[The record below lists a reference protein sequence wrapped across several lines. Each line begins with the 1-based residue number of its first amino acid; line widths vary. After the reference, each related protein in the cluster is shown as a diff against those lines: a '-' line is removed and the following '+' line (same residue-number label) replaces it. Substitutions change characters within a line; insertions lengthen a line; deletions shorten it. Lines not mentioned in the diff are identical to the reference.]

1 VRPLLRRLAL
11 GLLVERNVPA
21 ALDLAADEQAA
32 VAYEHRWEFRSFGGV
47 SYALGC
53 VPILSWLLEFS
64 SSVGA
69 ALWAAD
75 MEKSE
80 RIRLL

>member
-1 VRPLLRRLAL
+1 MCPVLS
-11 GLLVERNVPA
+11 
-21 ALDLAADEQAA
+21 
-32 VAYEHRWEFRSFGGV
+32 RSFGGV

-53 VPILSWLLEFS
+53 VPVLSWLLEFS

-75 MEKSE
+75 MEKSG

>member
-1 VRPLLRRLAL
+1 MPSGPHAHPALCMHAGLTSVLKWLRR
-11 GLLVERNVPA
+11 E
-21 ALDLAADEQAA
+21 
-32 VAYEHRWEFRSFGGV
+32 FGGV

-53 VPILSWLLEFS
+53 VPVLSWLLEFS

-75 MEKSE
+75 MEKSGH
-80 RIRLL
+80 IRLL

>member
-1 VRPLLRRLAL
+1 MGAESLCSA
-11 GLLVERNVPA
+11 
-21 ALDLAADEQAA
+21 
-32 VAYEHRWEFRSFGGV
+32 WSRSFGGV

-53 VPILSWLLEFS
+53 VPVLSWLLEFS

-75 MEKSE
+75 MEKSG